1 MAFEITQ
8 IEQTS
13 DSISLRKVDAAKGT
27 PQSAILETRRR
38 AGNMVMGE

>member
-13 DSISLRKVDAAKGT
+13 DSISLRSFDAAQET
-27 PQSAILETRRR
+27 PQSAILETRSQ
-38 AGNMVMGE
+38 AGSMVMVG

>member
-27 PQSAILETRRR
+27 PTISHSGDAETGREY
-38 AGNMVMGE
+38 GDG